1 MLVKH
6 ALVFTKPINPGFSA
20 IPSQKSRSKKCVAVA
35 RCLPS
40 LTPQFNRVLQ
50 VGRGEAPMETAEV
63 LNAET
68 QALLA
73 LLRRFCFPGERRL
86 ESRISY
92 SIAAKHGQ
100 LAMLPS
106 R

>member
-1 MLVKH
+1 
-6 ALVFTKPINPGFSA
+6 
-20 IPSQKSRSKKCVAVA
+20 
-35 RCLPS
+35 
-40 LTPQFNRVLQ
+40 
-50 VGRGEAPMETAEV
+50 METSEV

-73 LLRRFCFPGERRL
+73 LLQRFCFRGERRL
-86 ESRISY
+86 KSRISY
-92 SIAAKHGQ
+92 SIVAKHGQ

>member
-1 MLVKH
+1 
-6 ALVFTKPINPGFSA
+6 
-20 IPSQKSRSKKCVAVA
+20 
-35 RCLPS
+35 
-40 LTPQFNRVLQ
+40 
-50 VGRGEAPMETAEV
+50 METSEV

-68 QALLA
+68 RALLA

-86 ESRISY
+86 KPRNSY
-92 SIAAKHGQ
+92 SIVAKHGQ

>member
-1 MLVKH
+1 MKH
-6 ALVFTKPINPGFSA
+6 ALVFTKPIN
-20 IPSQKSRSKKCVAVA
+20 SRIFGNSEPEVPSKKCVAVR

-40 LTPQFNRVLQ
+40 LTPQFNRVLL
-50 VGRGEAPMETAEV
+50 VGRGEAPMETAQV
-63 LNAET
+63 LNPET

-86 ESRISY
+86 KSRISY
-92 SIAAKHGQ
+92 SIVAKYGQ

>member
-1 MLVKH
+1 
-6 ALVFTKPINPGFSA
+6 
-20 IPSQKSRSKKCVAVA
+20 
-35 RCLPS
+35 
-40 LTPQFNRVLQ
+40 
-50 VGRGEAPMETAEV
+50 METAEV

-86 ESRISY
+86 KSRISY
-92 SIAAKHGQ
+92 SSVAKHGQ